1 MLKTHFLVFLLL
13 FSSVGA
19 ILAAL
24 GQFPTAG
31 PGGLMLNKIL
41 RTCALAGWFSVAIS
55 GAAAQEIIHV
65 YAGIV
70 SEVDA
75 GSQTITVASNDGS
88 QQIFNYTA
96 DAKSVA
102 LINKKMREG
111 VVAVNTVKEKG
122 TYVIVYYFIS
132 GRSRT
137 AVGVRNLGV
146 GPFVEEIGTVVIV
159 QDRTIVIRNKSGALR
174 TFGVR
179 PGMIAESSLGPVDG
193 RDFLTEKG
201 SLVRIIATATDEG
214 GDALFID
221 GTVVD

>member
-75 GSQTITVASNDGS
+75 GSQTLTVASNDGS

-122 TYVIVYYFIS
+122 LACGISGSAPSLKKS
-132 GRSRT
+132 GRSSSFKT
-137 AVGVRNLGV
+137 APLLFATNRVRCGHSASDL
-146 GPFVEEIGTVVIV
+146 
-159 QDRTIVIRNKSGALR
+159 A
-174 TFGVR
+174 
-179 PGMIAESSLGPVDG
+179 
-193 RDFLTEKG
+193 
-201 SLVRIIATATDEG
+201 
-214 GDALFID
+214 
-221 GTVVD
+221 